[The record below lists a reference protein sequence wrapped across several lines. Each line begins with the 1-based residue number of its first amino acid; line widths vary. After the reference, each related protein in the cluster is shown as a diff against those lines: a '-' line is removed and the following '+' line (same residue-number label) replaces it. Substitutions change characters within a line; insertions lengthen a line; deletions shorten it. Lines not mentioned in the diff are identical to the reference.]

1 MNEVL
6 TYAVDVADLGVVF
19 GYWLLCY
26 AIGFG
31 AGYQL
36 QVIRRMLDYG
46 A

>member
-6 TYAVDVADLGVVF
+6 SYAVDGGDLAVVF
-19 GYWLLCY
+19 GYWLLSY

-31 AGYQL
+31 CGYQL